1 MYIKTELLK
10 IKKLNPLQKLILGLV
25 LDTSPIVLQY
35 AGGYDKT
42 CGEIGKL
49 LGVSRARI
57 LVEFDDLIIHD
68 LIVSK
73 KGNGWRLSNV
83 TQKLKELFIWAYLDW
98 YILSRDPSRWEEF
111 FHHK

>member
-10 IKKLNPLQKLILGLV
+10 IKKLNSLQKLILGLI
-25 LDTSPIVLQY
+25 LDISLIELQY

-57 LVEFDDLIIHD
+57 LKEFDNMIKHD
-68 LIVSK
+68 LITSMH
-73 KGNGWRLSNV
+73 GDGWRLTNV
-83 TQKLKELFIWAYLDW
+83 TQKLKELLI
-98 YILSRDPSRWEEF
+98 
-111 FHHK
+111 